1 MNKNWDNLTDEQRKQ
16 ITMDDVIAAGKSF
29 FVDSKE
35 FEKDAR
41 TYLNHT
47 PNGKKHWQNSSNFFD
62 AIKPYVDDE
71 NMDSPFI
78 FDLRRQ
84 QYETVIAYV
93 NSGANDFNSTQ
104 VLKDKNQTYVPSA
117 MVAAHFNN
125 LMQSKSAFEKQFPGI
140 DIGYQ
145 KADKSTIRGE
155 YKITI
160 NDINNLLYIYRQ
172 LRDNPKGLNWAELE
186 NQKELIARWG
196 IKDIKSVFAQ
206 MDKMLEANQQ
216 SRFDSTKETTES
228 TKQNLLQKL
237 FTKKQGR

>member
-1 MNKNWDNLTDEQRKQ
+1 MNKNWDNLTDEQRQQ
-16 ITMDDVIAAGKSF
+16 ITMDEVIAAGKSF

-35 FEKDAR
+35 FEKDACD
-41 TYLNHT
+41 YLSHN
-47 PNGKKHWQNSSNFFD
+47 PKKTNHWQKSSNFFD
-62 AIKPYVDDE
+62 AIKPYLDDE
-71 NMDSPFI
+71 NMASPFI

-84 QYETVIAYV
+84 QYQTVIAYV
-93 NSGANDFNSTQ
+93 NSGADDFNSTQ
-104 VLKDKNQTYVPSA
+104 VLKDKNQTLVPSA

-160 NDINNLLYIYRQ
+160 NNINNLLYIYRQ

-186 NQKELIARWG
+186 NQKALIARWG

-206 MDKMLEANQQ
+206 MDKMLETNEQ
-216 SRFDSTKETTES
+216 SRFDATKETTGN
-228 TKQNLLQKL
+228 TKQNLFQKL
-237 FTKKQGR
+237 FTEKQGR